1 MNSLV
6 FFFAPLLGFLCAGI
20 FKFLINSFK
29 KKGLAFS
36 EIGLGGFPSTHNT
49 IVSTTYFTI
58 SLAKGFDSSE
68 SSIALALCLIV
79 SIDSLDLR
87 KKIESQA
94 HMISKL
100 NNPQDKL
107 RLKIGHTPG
116 EVLGAY
122 VLGFLLGLT
131 LTSEGCSNL
140 LNYLS

>member
-6 FFFAPLLGFLCAGI
+6 FFFAPLLGFLSAGI
-20 FKFLINSFK
+20 LKFLINSFK

-36 EIGLGGFPSTHNT
+36 QIGLGGFPSTHNT

-94 HMISKL
+94 KVIDELSNQ
-100 NNPQDKL
+100 NNQL
-107 RLKIGHTPG
+107 RTKIGHSFS
-116 EVLGAY
+116 EVFAAY
-122 VLGFLLGLT
+122 ILGFLLSLF
-131 LTSEGCSNL
+131 LKYQNFIPSL
-140 LNYLS
+140 V